1 MVANEWDEYLVAWRK
16 RADRQKE
23 LNRLRE
29 ARAREDAL
37 TMATVLGTEF
47 GVLRVY
53 LIGSLVRPGTFRS
66 DSDID
71 LVVEGIEPGSFTEA
85 ERRLEDITDIPFDL
99 LDITELGEIFRGRVL
114 QEGVVLYERG

>member
-1 MVANEWDEYLVAWRK
+1 VVANEWDEYLVAWRK